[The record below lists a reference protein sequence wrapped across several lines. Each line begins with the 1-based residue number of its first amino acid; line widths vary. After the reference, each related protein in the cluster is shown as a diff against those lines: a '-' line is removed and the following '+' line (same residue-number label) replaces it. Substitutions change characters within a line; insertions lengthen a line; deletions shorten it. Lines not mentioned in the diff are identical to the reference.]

1 MSKFQQFKWV
11 FLLSSILIVLPAIE
25 SSWFDNAFGLK
36 WGSEKLMYYFSVF
49 LVPLKL
55 AMVITGCWLL
65 IYFVKHNEVS
75 SKVKLAVLPLMFVA
89 SVQVI
94 MLSITSVYY
103 VFNGTKADN
112 YIEQANISI
121 QSQAPGKLLTAFHD
135 INIMC
140 DKGFG
145 FYTLLAVAKEPWLG
159 KALAIES
166 YEPLEQLTIS
176 FTENNKRQFKH
187 YDLQSL
193 SCKH

>member
-1 MSKFQQFKWV
+1 MSRLQQFKWV

-25 SSWFDNAFGLK
+25 SSWFDNVFGLK

-55 AMVITGCWLL
+55 AMVIAGCWLL

-75 SKVKLAVLPLMFVA
+75 SKVKLAALPLMFVA

-112 YIEQANISI
+112 FIEQANISI

-145 FYTLLAVAKEPWLG
+145 FYKLLSVAKEPWLG
-159 KALAIES
+159 KVLNIES
-166 YEPLEQLTIS
+166 YEPFEQLTIS

-187 YDLQSL
+187 YDIQGL
-193 SCKH
+193 SCEN

>member
-1 MSKFQQFKWV
+1 MSKLQQFKWV

-25 SSWFDNAFGLK
+25 SSWFDYAFGLK
-36 WGSEKLMYYFSVF
+36 WGSEKLMYYFSVL

-55 AMVITGCWLL
+55 AMVIAGCWLL
-65 IYFVKHNEVS
+65 IYFVKRNEVS

-112 YIEQANISI
+112 FIEQANISI

-145 FYTLLAVAKEPWLG
+145 FYKLLPVAKEPWLG
-159 KALAIES
+159 KALNIES
-166 YEPLEQLTIS
+166 YEPFEQLTIS

-187 YDLQSL
+187 YDIQGL
-193 SCKH
+193 SCEN